1 MLKRNKQ
8 DCTDLI
14 EKAKRGDAVAF
25 AAIVRQFYGLVM
37 HYLLGM
43 GVKHADAEDVAQ
55 EAFINVYKK
64 IHQVTNPATFSA
76 WLLRIA
82 RNLFID
88 RLRKENKI
96 KLSGNEFELE
106 LLTTD
111 VTPEDKVVSS
121 SKVDDIFSGL
131 NARERVILEL
141 RVFQG
146 MAFAEIAELQD
157 MSEGNVRLVFHRMI
171 VRLREKLT
179 QEFGVAQNGR

>member
-1 MLKRNKQ
+1 MQKNNKTN
-8 DCTDLI
+8 CAELI
-14 EKAKRGDAVAF
+14 EKAKRGDTVAF

-43 GVKHADAEDVAQ
+43 GIKYADAEDVAQ
-55 EAFINVYKK
+55 EAFINVFKK
-64 IHQVTNPATFSA
+64 IHQVTNPSTFSA

-88 RLRKENKI
+88 KLRKESKI
-96 KLSGNEFELE
+96 KLSGGEYELE
-106 LLTTD
+106 LLKTD
-111 VTPEDKVVSS
+111 MTPEDEVVSS
-121 SKVDDIFSGL
+121 AKVDDIFSGL
-131 NARERVILEL
+131 KAREKVILEL

-171 VRLREKLT
+171 IKLREKLT
-179 QEFGVAQNGR
+179 KEFGVAENGK